1 MKSSRCS
8 AYWSRTLAASRK
20 SYVRALGTA
29 MVTVSVQRHTLK
41 AGR

>member
-8 AYWSRTLAASRK
+8 ADSSRTLAESPR
-20 SYVRALGTA
+20 VRALGA
-29 MVTVSVQRHTLK
+29 DMVTVSVQRHTLK